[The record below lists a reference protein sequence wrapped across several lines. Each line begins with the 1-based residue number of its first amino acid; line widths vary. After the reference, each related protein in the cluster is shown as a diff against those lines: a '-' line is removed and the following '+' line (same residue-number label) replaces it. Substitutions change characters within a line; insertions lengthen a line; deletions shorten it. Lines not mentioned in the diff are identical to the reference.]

1 MTTWSRKNYE
11 LPEARLVQ
19 AEREIYNQF
28 GDLVSIDEKAKSLV
42 KFGKSAVLST
52 NRETVWTVGG
62 METYVTGNTIDTIS
76 SSSALDTQELVLECH
91 TVTGSG
97 LDQQF
102 IFLTQTITL
111 NGQNKVTLPTPV
123 ARVSRVTTIMA

>member
-42 KFGKSAVLST
+42 KFGKSATLST
-52 NRETVWTVGG
+52 DRETVWTVGG
-62 METYVTGNTIDTIS
+62 METYVTGNTCLLYTSPSPRDS
-76 SSSALDTQELVLECH
+76 
-91 TVTGSG
+91 
-97 LDQQF
+97 
-102 IFLTQTITL
+102 
-111 NGQNKVTLPTPV
+111 
-123 ARVSRVTTIMA
+123 